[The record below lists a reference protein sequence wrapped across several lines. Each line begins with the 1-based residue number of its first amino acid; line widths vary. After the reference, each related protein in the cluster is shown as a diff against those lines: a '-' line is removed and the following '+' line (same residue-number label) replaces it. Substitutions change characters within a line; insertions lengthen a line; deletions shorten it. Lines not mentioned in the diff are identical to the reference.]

1 MLKGMTITLVKETT
15 TGYDD
20 FNQPIVSTDDVTID
34 DCLVGQPTTDD
45 ITTTTD
51 LYGKKI
57 AYVIG
62 IPKAVMGGD
71 DGFAIDDFVDAII
84 KIDNKPYKTIGF
96 PQCGIQANIPLRW
109 AFNVKVECY
118 GED

>member
-1 MLKGMTITLVKETT
+1 MLKGMTITLVKETI

-62 IPKAVMGGD
+62 IPKSCSYGVEY
-71 DGFAIDDFVDAII
+71 FTDAII
-84 KIDNKPYKTIGF
+84 KINGRTYKTIGF
-96 PQCGIQANIPLRW
+96 PQSGILENIPLRW

>member
-1 MLKGMTITLVKETT
+1 MLKGMTITLVCKTV

-20 FNQPIVSTDDVTID
+20 FNQPIESEEEVTID
-34 DCLVGQPTTDD
+34 DCLVGQPSPDD
-45 ITTTTD
+45 ITTATD

-62 IPKAVMGGD
+62 IPKAVIGD

-84 KIDNKPYKTIGF
+84 KIDGKPYKTIGF
-96 PQCGIQANIPLRW
+96 PSCGIQANIPLRW

-118 GED
+118 GEG

>member
-1 MLKGMTITLVKETT
+1 MLKGTDIYLVKETI

-20 FNQPIVSTDDVTID
+20 FNQPIVSPEEIKIE

-62 IPKAVMGGD
+62 IPKSCPYGAEY
-71 DGFAIDDFVDAII
+71 FTDAII
-84 KIDNKPYKTIGF
+84 KFNGDTYKTIGK
-96 PQCGIQANIPLRW
+96 PLCGIPENIPLRW

>member
-1 MLKGMTITLVKETT
+1 MLKGMTITLFKETT

-20 FNQPIVSTDDVTID
+20 FNQPIVTTEEVNID

-51 LYGKKI
+51 LYGKKV

-62 IPKAVMGGD
+62 IPKA
-71 DGFAIDDFVDAII
+71 IEPNPDDFTDAII
-84 KIDNKPYKTIGF
+84 KINGKPYKTIGF
-96 PQCGIQANIPLRW
+96 PQCGIQSNIPLRW